1 MEREEDGPMKILVIN
16 GSPKG
21 ERSNTYQLTQA
32 FLAGVT
38 ERLGEDAVEVRTVET
53 CKADIQPCLGCFRC
67 WRSEEGSCCL
77 HDDMA
82 SVIESRVWAD
92 VTIWSFPLYYFSV
105 PGPLKNLIDRQLP
118 MALPFMEERTDN
130 VGNGSHPSRYDM
142 AGKRTVII
150 STCGFFTAEGNY
162 DGVHSL
168 FDHMCGRGNYEEV
181 LCGQGELFRVPEL
194 HERTDAYLQLVR
206 RAGGEFAQ
214 GGIADETT
222 GALEQLLFPRQTF
235 EAMADASWGISRET
249 GEAEDEAISFTRQ
262 MAALYNPASYD
273 GTQRVLEMDY
283 TDRGVSCCIVLGADG
298 ATVVTDGSASPTTSI
313 HTPYAVWQ
321 EIAQGKASGVDA
333 LAQHRY
339 SVTGDFD
346 LMMHWGEFFGDEEN
360 VSAERAGEANA
371 NAPKPPVMLAMLI
384 PWVAFWT
391 AMSISPTAGP
401 AIVITVCAV
410 TALAFH
416 NHERT
421 AYDTLSLAAVLGLVA
436 TFLAGVPLALLLPVS
451 FLAFGLMWLVSALWL
466 TPLSAYYVK
475 GSYGGNKALRN
486 VIYLQTNRIIC
497 LVWGVTYLVAAVA
510 AFVAPGATPIIS
522 ELLPLPAAVF
532 TVAFQR
538 WYPAHVARG

>member
-1 MEREEDGPMKILVIN
+1 MNILVIN

-21 ERSNTYQLTQA
+21 ERSNTYRLTQA
-32 FLAGVT
+32 FLAGIADSQ
-38 ERLGEDAVEVRTVET
+38 GEDAMEVRTIET
-53 CKADIQPCLGCFRC
+53 SKADIRPCLGCFTC
-67 WRSEEGSCCL
+67 WRSEAGTCCL

-118 MALPFMEERTDN
+118 MSLPFMEERSDN

-142 AGKRTVII
+142 SGKRNVII
-150 STCGFFTAEGNY
+150 STCGFYTAEGNY
-162 DGVHSL
+162 DGVQSL
-168 FDHMCGRGNYEEV
+168 FDHMCGRNNYEQV

-206 RAGGEFAQ
+206 RAGSEFAR
-214 GGIADETT
+214 GGIARETT
-222 GALEQLLFPRQTF
+222 EELGQPLFARQTF

-262 MAALYNPASYD
+262 MAALYNPASFD

-283 TDRGVSCCIVLGADG
+283 TDRGVSCCIVLGAEG
-298 ATVVTDGSASPTTSI
+298 ATVVTDGSVSPTTSV

-321 EIAQGKASGVDA
+321 EIAQGKVSGVDA

-346 LMMHWGEFFGDEEN
+346 LMMRWDEFFGDGG
-360 VSAERAGEANA
+360 SAAARRNA
-371 NAPKPPVMLAMLI
+371 ETSAPPARQPTMLAMLI

-391 AMSISPTAGP
+391 AMSVSVATGP
-401 AIVITVCAV
+401 AIVIAACAL
-410 TALAFH
+410 TTLWSFR
-416 NHERT
+416 HERVI
-421 AYDTLSLAAVLGLVA
+421 YDTLSLAAVLVLVA
-436 TFLAGVPLALLLPVS
+436 ASLVGVPLALLLPAS
-451 FLAFGLMWLVSALWL
+451 FLVFGLMWLVSALWF
-466 TPLSAYYVK
+466 TPLSAHYVK
-475 GSYGGNKALRN
+475 GSYGGDKALQN
-486 VIYLQTNRIIC
+486 AIYLQTNRIIC
-497 LVWGVTYLVAAVA
+497 VVWGITYLAAAVA
-510 AFVAPGATPIIS
+510 AFIAPAATPLIS
-522 ELLPLPAAVF
+522 ELLPLPAAIF
-532 TVAFQR
+532 TVVFQR

>member
-1 MEREEDGPMKILVIN
+1 MRILVIN

-21 ERSNTYQLTQA
+21 ERSNTYRLTQA
-32 FLAGVT
+32 FIAGIT
-38 ERLGEDAVEVRTVET
+38 EQLGKDAVEVLTVET
-53 CKADIQPCLGCFRC
+53 SKADIRPCLGCFTC

-118 MALPFMEERTDN
+118 MALPFMEERTDGM
-130 VGNGSHPSRYDM
+130 GNGSHPSRYDM
-142 AGKRTVII
+142 AGKRTVVI
-150 STCGFFTAEGNY
+150 STCGFFTSEGNY

-168 FDHMCGRGNYEEV
+168 FDHLCGRGNYEEI

-194 HERTDAYLQLVR
+194 HERTDAYLQRVQH
-206 RAGGEFAQ
+206 AGSEFAQ
-214 GGIADETT
+214 GGISHETAE
-222 GALEQLLFPRQTF
+222 GLKELLFPRQTF

-262 MAALYNPASYD
+262 MAALYNPASFD
-273 GTQRVLEMDY
+273 GTQRVLEMNY

-298 ATVVTDGSASPTTSI
+298 ATVVTDGSVSPTTSI
-313 HTPYAVWQ
+313 HTPYTVWQ
-321 EIAQGKASGVDA
+321 EIAQGKVSGVDA

-346 LMMHWGEFFGDEEN
+346 LMMHWDEFFGGGDDDLPGQTATKG
-360 VSAERAGEANA
+360 STAA
-371 NAPKPPVMLAMLI
+371 KPPVMLAMLI

-391 AMSISPTAGP
+391 AMSISPTMGP
-401 AIVITVCAV
+401 MITIIACAV
-410 TALAFH
+410 TTLAFSR
-416 NHERT
+416 HERT
-421 AYDTLSLAAVLGLVA
+421 VYDTLSLAVILGLVA
-436 TFLAGVPLALLLPVS
+436 ASLAGAPLATLLLVS
-451 FLAFGLMWLVSALWL
+451 FIAFGLMWLVSALWF

-475 GSYGGNKALRN
+475 GSYGGDKALRN
-486 VIYLQTNRIIC
+486 VIYIQTNRIIC
-497 LVWGVTYLVAAVA
+497 LVWGITYLVSAVA
-510 AFVAPGATPIIS
+510 AFVAPAATPVIS
-522 ELLPLPAAVF
+522 ELLPLPAAIF
-532 TVAFQR
+532 TVVFQR